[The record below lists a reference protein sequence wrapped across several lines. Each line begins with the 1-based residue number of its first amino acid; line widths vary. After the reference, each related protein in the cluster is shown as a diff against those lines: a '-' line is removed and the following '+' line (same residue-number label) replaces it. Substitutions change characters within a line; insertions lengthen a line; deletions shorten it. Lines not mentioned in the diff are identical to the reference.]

1 MSDVV
6 NPSSIRDTEPAK
18 RSFHGTVQDPEKGI
32 FDFRALSWSD
42 RVIKVGP
49 NRGKCLQEVY
59 LRTDRVQDFI
69 QGAEHSSSLCS
80 AVVYR
85 RFCLQLQSL
94 LRSAGE
100 ELRGSTAFVS
110 SKAKASRAPTD
121 FKRLQS
127 NSHLS
132 QKTLHCRYG
141 PEDLSITGPVDIQQ
155 LKEERLPNR
164 RVGKIARGESCKR
177 GCQMQFTLSQLAMW
191 PEITHIVGK
200 HFDHINAAGVC
211 CHDLDAGVDP
221 KLHKQSQKS
230 KKASMKS
237 DDEVLRMCQDL
248 IAETAN
254 NPESRQLLVHQLQ
267 AVSSQLQTTEAVDL
281 DSANDGKAVPFA
293 SAQKQD
299 GLKQIAAKLASRLQS
314 PGRQTKKART
324 ADKHPQRAQ
333 TALLS

>member
-1 MSDVV
+1 MSDVAD
-6 NPSSIRDTEPAK
+6 PSLIRDSEPAK
-18 RSFHGTVQDPEKGI
+18 RSFHGTVQDPEKGV
-32 FDFRALSWSD
+32 FDFRALFWSD

-69 QGAEHSSSLCS
+69 Q
-80 AVVYR
+80 
-85 RFCLQLQSL
+85 
-94 LRSAGE
+94 GE

-164 RVGKIARGESCKR
+164 RVGKVARGESCKR

-191 PEITHIVGK
+191 PEITHIVGRY
-200 HFDHINAAGVC
+200 FDHINAAGVC
-211 CHDLDAGVDP
+211 CHDLNAGIDP
-221 KLHKQSQKS
+221 KHHKSSHKS
-230 KKASMKS
+230 RKTNMKS
-237 DDEVLRMCQDL
+237 DNEVLSMCQDL

-254 NPESRQLLVHQLQ
+254 DPESRQLLVEQLQ
-267 AVSSQLQTTEAVDL
+267 AVSSQLKTPEAVDL
-281 DSANDGKAVPFA
+281 DSDNDGKVVPFA
-293 SAQKQD
+293 SAQKLD

-314 PGRQTKKART
+314 PGRQAKKART
-324 ADKHPQRAQ
+324 VDIHPQTAH